1 MHFTIFLNEKKK
13 RKKEKSCLLP
23 PLLVS
28 ATLSQLS
35 RVTNNKVDRRIE
47 TGKLNQH
54 LLTD

>member
-28 ATLSQLS
+28 ATFSQLS